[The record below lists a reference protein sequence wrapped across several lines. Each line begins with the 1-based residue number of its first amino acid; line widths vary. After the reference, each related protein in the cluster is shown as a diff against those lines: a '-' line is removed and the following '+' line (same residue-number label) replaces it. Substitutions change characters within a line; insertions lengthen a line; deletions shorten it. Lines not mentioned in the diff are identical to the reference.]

1 MAEILLHTI
10 TSKNSPIN
18 VIAVI
23 DDNLNKQQK
32 YLVNKKIVSFKKALD
47 YKHDAILISSYA
59 NNEIIFMN
67 LVNIGHDKHK
77 IIKYFD
83 I

>member
-18 VIAVI
+18 VLAVI
-23 DDNLNKQQK
+23 DDNLKKQQK
-32 YLVNKKIVSFKKALD
+32 HLVNKKIVSFKEALD

-59 NNEIIFMN
+59 NNEIIYEPS
-67 LVNIGHDKHK
+67 KHWV
-77 IIKYFD
+77 
-83 I
+83 